1 MTFDFAKLR
10 IRIPLS
16 GQCKNNSFDYRH
28 ELSSKTL
35 KIALGIIRG
44 GWGCSDRWGHSDNSC
59 SNFRNRRD

>member
-44 GWGCSDRWGHSDNSC
+44 G
-59 SNFRNRRD
+59 